1 VVTVT
6 AGNGQAERLAE
17 LAGEYVK
24 GVLADIDVIVDKA
37 AARAREIPDCPGL
50 AREVAALRVVLGE
63 VLLRVAV
70 LEQDLY
76 ERDQAARGKPAV
88 RHDPLR
94 EGTFKG
100 HVRELER
107 PKGRVR

>member
-1 VVTVT
+1 MT
-6 AGNGQAERLAE
+6 AGNGHAERLLE
-17 LAGEYVK
+17 LVGEHVK
-24 GVLADIDVIVDKA
+24 GVLADVDVIVDKA

-76 ERDQAARGKPAV
+76 ERDQAARGKPPV
-88 RHDPLR
+88 RRDPLLQ
-94 EGTFKG
+94 GTFKG
-100 HVRELER
+100 HVRELAQPRER
-107 PKGRVR
+107 AR